1 MDAGKALNDKMKTV
15 EEALYQTKNQS
26 SQDPLNFP
34 IRLNNRLA
42 ALGGVVAEGDGAPT
56 AQDYAVFKELTAEID
71 PQLAK
76 VDEIMKKDLAEFNKT
91 VRDANLPAVMLKEKK

>member
-1 MDAGKALNDKMKTV
+1 MRPNRSEKKLTAV

-42 ALGGVVAEGDGAPT
+42 ALGGVVAAADVAPT
-56 AQDYAVFKELTAEID
+56 AQSYVVYEELVGPSTRS
-71 PQLAK
+71 L
-76 VDEIMKKDLAEFNKT
+76 
-91 VRDANLPAVMLKEKK
+91 RR